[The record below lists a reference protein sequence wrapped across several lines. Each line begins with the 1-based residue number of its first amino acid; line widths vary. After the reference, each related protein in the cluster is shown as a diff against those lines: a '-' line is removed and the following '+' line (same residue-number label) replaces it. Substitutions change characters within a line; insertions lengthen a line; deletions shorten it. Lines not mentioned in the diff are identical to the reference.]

1 MTALPERPQQARDNL
16 RGAVWILAAAVL
28 NTVLMSLVKLTGET
42 LPPTVIAFFR
52 GAFGL
57 VIIAPFMWRVG
68 LSGFRTHRPGLQLL
82 RATSSGLILLT
93 SFYAFVHLHL
103 AQVTAILFSRPLF
116 VLVLAALFLSE
127 RLRRHRVAATLAGF
141 VGVLIVVRPGPHME
155 PAAMVALAAAGLAAA
170 NIVLVR
176 VLTRTDRTAT
186 MIFYAVLAQTVV
198 LAVPAALQWR
208 TPDTRE
214 LALLGATAAVATLL
228 QTCVVR
234 GYRLAEA
241 SAMAPF
247 EYTRLLFSTTAGLL
261 LFAEVPDVWTGLG
274 ASVLI
279 GSTFYITH
287 RESRLARERKTPAVR
302 STP

>member
-1 MTALPERPQQARDNL
+1 MNLPPERPEQARDNL

-57 VIIAPFMWRVG
+57 VIVMPFMWRVG
-68 LSGFRTHRPGLQLL
+68 WGGFRTHRPGLQLA
-82 RATSSGLILLT
+82 RALSSGLILLA
-93 SFYAFVHLHL
+93 SFYAFVHLPL
-103 AQVTAILFSRPLF
+103 AQVTSILFSRPLF
-116 VLVLAALFLSE
+116 VLVLAAVFLSE
-127 RLRRHRVAATLAGF
+127 RLRSHRTAATLAGF
-141 VGVLIVVRPGPHME
+141 LGVLIVMRPGPDMQ
-155 PAAMVALAAAGLAAA
+155 PAALVALAAAGMAAA
-170 NIVLVR
+170 NIVMVR
-176 VLTRTDRTAT
+176 ILTRTDRTET
-186 MIFYAVLAQTVV
+186 MVFYAVAAQTAV
-198 LAVPAALQWR
+198 LAVPAALNWE
-208 TPDTRE
+208 TPDARE
-214 LALLGATAAVATLL
+214 LLLLAATAVVATML

-261 LFAEVPDVWTGLG
+261 LFAEVPDIWTGVG
-274 ASVLI
+274 ALILI
-279 GSTFYITH
+279 GSTFYIT
-287 RESRLARERKTPAVR
+287 LRERELAKAGKAPAVS